1 MQAPDVLYRYNLT
14 LFSDDAVV
22 GRRFHRTEQVHL
34 LFDYLNSNAGPAE
47 LRGAW
52 LAADAFT
59 SSDNDSHLVVD

>member
-47 LRGAW
+47 LRGARRLLLMRPPRAITL
-52 LAADAFT
+52 LA
-59 SSDNDSHLVVD
+59 